1 MIRARVSPAA
11 LGLLCSL
18 AAALLFLAVAAPWY
32 LPALAAI
39 PLIVC
44 SLALLAP
51 RLLLWIA
58 AKQID
63 RMVRRMEHEPV
74 NQSHR

>member
-1 MIRARVSPAA
+1 MIRVPPAL
-11 LGLLCSL
+11 LGLYC
-18 AAALLFLAVAAPWY
+18 AGAALLLFWIVAAPWY
-32 LPALAAI
+32 LPALAVI

-44 SLALLAP
+44 SLALFAP

-63 RMVRRMEHEPV
+63 RMVRRMEHESV